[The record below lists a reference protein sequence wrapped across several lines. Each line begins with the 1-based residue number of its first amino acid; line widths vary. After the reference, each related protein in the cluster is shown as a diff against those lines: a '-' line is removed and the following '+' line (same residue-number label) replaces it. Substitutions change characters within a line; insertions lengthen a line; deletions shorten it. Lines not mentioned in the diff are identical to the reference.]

1 MSKKHFTPGKTR
13 KTLFTLIELLV
24 VIAIIAI
31 LAGMLLPAL
40 GESKKHA
47 KSASCMSN
55 LKQIGQMKLS
65 YANDSQDQ
73 LFGWMQNNV
82 PYPDS
87 NTVANSGWSVI
98 LWAKGYAPKPGT
110 RQSVFF
116 CAGQENIP
124 HNEYYA
130 NHSNATAKALHQ
142 FNNYSCNA
150 VFMPTHAGTADKN
163 GKTVSCIK
171 TTSIKYPARKILFTD
186 GLQRYDTS
194 TLVEG
199 IVSQSFDDA
208 KFKLNATWGRFTF
221 PHSKKINVTYVD
233 GHVGAQ
239 GSASIIGKKAQAQ
252 VDAKP

>member
-1 MSKKHFTPGKTR
+1 MYKTHSTPRNTR
-13 KTLFTLIELLV
+13 KSLFTLIELLV

-40 GESKKHA
+40 GETKKHA
-47 KSASCMSN
+47 KAANCMSN

-65 YANDSQDQ
+65 YANDSKDQ

-150 VFMPTHAGTADKN
+150 VFMPTHAGTTA
-163 GKTVSCIK
+163 TCVK
-171 TTSIKYPARKILFTD
+171 TTSIKYPSRKFLFTD
-186 GLQRYDTS
+186 GLQRYDNT

-199 IVSQSFDDA
+199 IASQSFDQN
-208 KFKLNATWGRFTF
+208 KFTLTCTWGRFTF
-221 PHSKKINVTYVD
+221 PHSKKINIVYVD

-239 GSASIIGKKAQAQ
+239 GTASVIGKNNQSKITE
-252 VDAKP
+252 KP

>member
-1 MSKKHFTPGKTR
+1 M
-13 KTLFTLIELLV
+13 
-24 VIAIIAI
+24 IAIIAI

-124 HNEYYA
+124 HNEYY

-150 VFMPTHAGTADKN
+150 VFMPIHAGTTA
-163 GKTVSCIK
+163 TCVK
-171 TTSIKYPARKILFTD
+171 TTSIKYPARKFLITD

-199 IVSQSFDDA
+199 IASQSFDQN
-208 KFKLNATWGRFTF
+208 KFTLTSTWGRFTF
-221 PHSKKINVTYVD
+221 PHSKKINIVYVD

-239 GSASIIGKKAQAQ
+239 GTASVIGKKAQSQ
-252 VDAKP
+252 IETKP

>member
-1 MSKKHFTPGKTR
+1 MYKTHSTPRNTR
-13 KTLFTLIELLV
+13 TTLFTLIELLV

-40 GESKKHA
+40 GETKKHA
-47 KSASCMSN
+47 KSANCMSN
-55 LKQIGQMKLS
+55 LKQLGQMKLS

-150 VFMPTHAGTADKN
+150 VFMPAHAGTTA
-163 GKTVSCIK
+163 TCVK
-171 TTSIKYPARKILFTD
+171 TTSIKYPARKFLITD

-199 IVSQSFDDA
+199 IVSQSFDQN
-208 KFKLNATWGRFTF
+208 KFTLTSTWGRFTF
-221 PHSKKINVTYVD
+221 PHSKKINIVYVD

-239 GSASIIGKKAQAQ
+239 GMASVIGKNAQAK
-252 VDAKP
+252 VDTKP

>member
-40 GESKKHA
+40 GETKKHA
-47 KSASCMSN
+47 KSANCMSN

-73 LFGWMQNNV
+73 LHGWAQINTK
-82 PYPDS
+82 YPDIEFTGTAGW
-87 NTVANSGWSVI
+87 TVV
-98 LWAKGYAPKPGT
+98 LWVKGYGPKPGT
-110 RQSVFF
+110 SQSVYY
-116 CAGQENIP
+116 CAGQSNIP
-124 HNEYYA
+124 HNEYFA
-130 NHSNATAKALHQ
+130 NMSNDDAKQLYK
-142 FNNYSCNA
+142 FNNYSCNG
-150 VFMPTHAGTADKN
+150 VFMPNNAGTADKN
-163 GKTVSCIK
+163 GQTVSCIK

-221 PHSKKINVTYVD
+221 PHSKKINIAYVD

-239 GSASIIGKKAQAQ
+239 GSASIIGKKGQAQ
-252 VDAKP
+252 VDTKP